1 MSPPST
7 RASTWIFFDRAAFV
21 TLVLVVVH
29 QSLIA
34 SSAYFLTQ
42 TITGYQQGA
51 EIGVYLVLYF
61 LSMILPFIPG
71 ALSFVMAQRWI
82 NAVHRKFTLA
92 MASAVYGNLNEYRS
106 TESKSAFESA
116 ISRNSFDVISSYIL
130 LSHDFLSLV
139 LNSTLSLA
147 VIGLILPSEIV
158 LGYFVSLTLSVGM
171 VYAFSKTVQKLSVDA
186 EQRHADYGNTL
197 GKAWD
202 NAVVGNT
209 YNYRLWLD
217 EFKTDGFNYYS
228 SSLRLTACKQ
238 AGNVGIA
245 FASLIPTAYLVY
257 HLLVLEKIEAAV
269 VAAIIVNLTRI
280 FHILNAL
287 SALIYEIVEW
297 ASASARLRYLFAF
310 LTPASVADI
319 PQSPSGNVSVNG
331 ELITDYLA
339 VQETLRHR
347 TCGRMTIRGENGSG
361 KSTLLLSIK
370 QAFPHKAHLLPAG
383 NNQLCWRL
391 GRRDAMSTGQRAR
404 AIIDELLKQG
414 ADIQYL
420 LLDEWDANLD
430 QDNRTCIDE
439 LLERLSHDKVVI
451 EVRH

>member
-1 MSPPST
+1 MSLSST
-7 RASTWIFFDRAAFV
+7 RASTWIFHDRAAFL

-42 TITGYQQGA
+42 TITGYQQGT

-71 ALSFVMAQRWI
+71 ALSFVMAERWT
-82 NAVHRKFTLA
+82 NAVHRRFTLA
-92 MASAVYGNLNEYRS
+92 MASAVYGKLNEYRS
-106 TESKSAFESA
+106 TENKAAFESA

-130 LSHDFLSLV
+130 LSHDFLSLA
-139 LNSTLSLA
+139 LNSILSLA
-147 VIGLILPSEIV
+147 VIGFILPSEIV

-171 VYAFSKTVQKLSVDA
+171 VYVLSKAVQKLSVDT
-186 EQRHADYGNTL
+186 ERRHADYGNTL
-197 GKAWD
+197 GRAWD
-202 NAVVGNT
+202 NAVVGNA

-217 EFKTDGFNYYS
+217 EFKADGASYYS
-228 SSLRLTACKQ
+228 SALRLTACKQ

-257 HLLVLEKIEAAV
+257 HLLVLEQIEAAV

-310 LTPASVADI
+310 LTQASVVDI

-347 TCGRMTIRGENGSG
+347 TCGRVTIRGENGSG

-391 GRRDAMSTGQRAR
+391 GHGAMSTGQRAR

-414 ADIQYL
+414 SDIQYL

-430 QDNRTCIDE
+430 QDNRSCIDE